1 LTVTVPGVR
10 EVDVTTWYL
19 QMTDPARL
27 APAPEPYPELEFR
40 RVELP
45 APELARALYAAVGG
59 DWYWTDRLDWT
70 WERWHERLSR
80 AGIEMWIGSVR
91 GAPAGIAELE
101 LDGDAVEL
109 VYFGLLPAFIG
120 RGLGPR
126 MLDAAVR
133 RAWELRPSR
142 VWVHTCSLDGPA
154 ALPTYRKRGFSVYD
168 ERTERVS
175 LPDEPPQPWPG
186 AARPAADALAR

>member
-1 LTVTVPGVR
+1 VIVTVRSVR
-10 EVDVTTWYL
+10 EVDVTIWYL
-19 QMTDPARL
+19 QMTDPAQL
-27 APAPEPYPELEFR
+27 APAPEPDPELEFR

-45 APELARALYAAVGG
+45 APEFARMLYVAVGG

-80 AGIEMWIGSVR
+80 PEVELWVGWVR
-91 GAPAGIAELE
+91 GTPAGIAELE
-101 LDGDAVEL
+101 LGGDSVEL
-109 VYFGLLPAFIG
+109 AYFGLLPVFMG

-126 MLDAAVR
+126 LLDAAVR
-133 RAWELRPSR
+133 RAWELEPRR

-154 ALPTYRKRGFSVYD
+154 ALATYRRRGFSVYD
-168 ERTERVS
+168 EETERVA
-175 LPDEPPQPWPG
+175 LPPEPPQPWPS